1 MNASIEDGSNT
12 KPISVS
18 YLEVL
23 DIKTKEVSKRPIPLP
38 RNIYLKK
45 NNKDFIPYSYTLSKQ
60 NETINEGF

>member
-1 MNASIEDGSNT
+1 MNASIEGRSNT
-12 KPISVS
+12 KPNSS
-18 YLEVL
+18 LEIL
-23 DIKTKEVSKRPIPLP
+23 EIKTREVSKRPIPLP

>member
-1 MNASIEDGSNT
+1 MNASIEDRSNT
-12 KPISVS
+12 KPISS
-18 YLEVL
+18 LEVL
-23 DIKTKEVSKRPIPLP
+23 EKKSKEVSKRPILLP